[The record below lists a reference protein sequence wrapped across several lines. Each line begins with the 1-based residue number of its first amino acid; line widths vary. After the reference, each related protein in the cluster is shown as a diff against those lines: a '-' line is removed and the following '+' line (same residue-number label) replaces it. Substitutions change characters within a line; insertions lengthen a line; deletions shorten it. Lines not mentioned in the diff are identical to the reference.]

1 MLDVGIEK
9 ELHKDDASLVMHIY
23 EATGVLKG
31 RGVPA
36 RVRSPVALEKFL
48 ASGAMLK
55 LSGRR
60 GYNPQTSTSTHGAIR

>member
-31 RGVPA
+31 RGV
-36 RVRSPVALEKFL
+36 RQVKALRE
-48 ASGAMLK
+48 G
-55 LSGRR
+55 
-60 GYNPQTSTSTHGAIR
+60 QE

>member
-9 ELHKDDASLVMHIY
+9 ELHKDDASLVMHVY

-36 RVRSPVALEKFL
+36 RVRFIGSFGEIFGLWRAAEALWQP
-48 ASGAMLK
+48 GV
-55 LSGRR
+55 
-60 GYNPQTSTSTHGAIR
+60 